1 MTKLEQLIK
10 ELCPNGVEYKTL
22 GELGKFFG
30 GLTGKS
36 KDDFTDG
43 SAKFITYKNV
53 YSNPALLIDVEDKVK
68 IADGEKQHTL
78 QYGDVIFT
86 GSSETPDEC
95 GISSVVTVETDEKL
109 YLNSFCFFFR
119 FNDLNIM
126 LPDFAKHLFRSSNLR
141 YQIGKTASGVT
152 RFNVSKK
159 LMEGVTIPLPPLDVQ
174 SEIVRILDN
183 FTELTAELTEEL
195 SARKKQYEYF
205 EHHLLFDN
213 DYERVKLQE
222 LCTVNQGLQVAISNR
237 FKSPAPN
244 RYMYITVQFLKN
256 KEDNQYYI
264 ENPDEQ
270 VICHKDDI
278 LVTRTGSTGIIIS
291 GVEGCFH
298 NNFFKVNCNEKVDK
312 KYMLCLLRSKLMYRK
327 MLDAASGGS
336 VPDLPHKKFYSL
348 EVPLPPFSEQ
358 KRIVAILNKFDTLC
372 NDFSEGLPAEIEGR
386 RKQYNYYRD
395 KLLSFKSVSVDS

>member
-10 ELCPNGVEYKTL
+10 ELCPNGVKYLKVGEVVNYEQPSKYIVSSTDYNDAFDIPVLTAGQTFIL
-22 GELGKFFG
+22 GYTNE
-30 GLTGKS
+30 KS
-36 KDDFTDG
+36 GIYNASKEAPVIIFDDFTGAFKWVD
-43 SAKFITYKNV
+43 F
-53 YSNPALLIDVEDKVK
+53 PFKVK
-68 IADGEKQHTL
+68 SSAMKILTVDDRKTFIR
-78 QYGDVIFT
+78 YIFHVM
-86 GSSETPDEC
+86 GHIGYSSAEHKRLWI
-95 GISSVVTVETDEKL
+95 GL
-109 YLNSFCFFFR
+109 YSEF
-119 FNDLNIM
+119 
-126 LPDFAKHLFRSSNLR
+126 
-141 YQIGKTASGVT
+141 
-152 RFNVSKK
+152 
-159 LMEGVTIPLPPLDVQ
+159 EIPVPPIPVQ
-174 SEIVRILDN
+174 KEIVRILDN
-183 FTELTAELTEEL
+183 FTELTAELTAEL

-278 LVTRTGSTGIIIS
+278 LVTRTGSTGVIIS

-298 NNFFKVNCNEKVDK
+298 NNFFKVNCNEKIDK
-312 KYMLCLLRSKLMYRK
+312 KYMLCLLKSKLMYRK
-327 MLDAASGGS
+327 MLDAASGGN

>member
-1 MTKLEQLIK
+1 MTKLEQLTK

-22 GELGKFFG
+22 GELGKFYG
-30 GLTGKS
+30 GLIGKS

-43 SAKFITYKNV
+43 NAKFITYKNV
-53 YSNPALLIDVEDKVK
+53 YSNPALQIDVADRVK
-68 IADGEKQHTL
+68 IVDGEKQRTL

-95 GISSVVTVETDEKL
+95 GISSVVTVKTDEKL

-119 FNDLNIM
+119 FDDIGII
-126 LPDFAKHLFRSSNLR
+126 LPDFAKHLFRSNALR

-159 LMEGVTIPLPPLDVQ
+159 LMENVIIPLPPLPVQ
-174 SEIVRILDN
+174 NEIVRILDN
-183 FTELTAELTEEL
+183 FTELTAEL

-237 FKSPAPN
+237 FNSPAPN

-256 KEDNQYYI
+256 KEDSFIRAIRKFMMMQTLTPIVLQELIDKI
-264 ENPDEQ
+264 EVFPIEGTGKNRTQ
-270 VICHKDDI
+270 RLVIHYRF
-278 LVTRTGSTGIIIS
+278 V
-291 GVEGCFH
+291 GCI
-298 NNFFKVNCNEKVDK
+298 
-312 KYMLCLLRSKLMYRK
+312 
-327 MLDAASGGS
+327 
-336 VPDLPHKKFYSL
+336 DLPSI
-348 EVPLPPFSEQ
+348 VPKHTYKLDSRQ
-358 KRIVAILNKFDTLC
+358 GVAI
-372 NDFSEGLPAEIEGR
+372 EYLPSA
-386 RKQYNYYRD
+386 
-395 KLLSFKSVSVDS
+395 V